1 MKTLADLGEK
11 AVVASLI
18 GSIRSTA
25 AVGPGDDAAAVDIGP
40 QYLVATSDITSR
52 LSHMPKGMSYW
63 QTGWYVAAVNFS
75 DVAAMGARP
84 IGILASF
91 VLPRSMPVDDFLS
104 IMKGVQDCALSVG
117 AEVLGGDTKEGD
129 DVAISGCALGLVDKD
144 KVLLRSEAGE
154 GDLLAVTGPM
164 GLSAAGYF
172 AITQGIDAPRAL
184 KALLEPQPRTREGMV
199 LSSSGAVTSCMDI
212 TDGLAF
218 TISEIGKRS
227 GVSFEVDWGRIPID
241 PETLEVA
248 KRTGESVEELAM
260 YYGGDYELLFTFR
273 PEAEEQLRASLGE
286 RFHIIGKAVGK
297 ENILIRDGGVVP
309 IENRGWEHFRM

>member
-1 MKTLADLGEK
+1 MQTLGDIGEK
-11 AVVASLI
+11 AIVASLI
-18 GSIRSTA
+18 GSIKSTA

-40 QYLVATSDITSR
+40 QYLVVTSDITSR

-63 QTGWYVAAVNFS
+63 QIGWYVAAVNFS
-75 DVAAMGARP
+75 DVAAMGAKP
-84 IGILASF
+84 IGILTSF
-91 VLPRSMPVDDFLS
+91 VLPRTMAVDDFLS
-104 IMKGVQDCALSVG
+104 IMRGVQDCSLSVG

-144 KVLLRSEAGE
+144 KMLLRSGAKE

-172 AITQGIDAPRAL
+172 AITQGIDAPKAL
-184 KALLEPQPRTREGMV
+184 KALLEPQPRIKEGQV

-218 TISEIGKRS
+218 TISEIGKQS
-227 GVSFEVDWGRIPID
+227 GVSFEVDWNSIPID
-241 PETLEVA
+241 PETLEVSEN
-248 KRTGESVEELAM
+248 TGESVEDLAM

-273 PEAEEQLRASLGE
+273 PEAEAALRSSLGE
-286 RFHIIGKAVGK
+286 HFQIIGKAAGK
-297 ENILIRDGGVVP
+297 ENLLIRDGGVVP